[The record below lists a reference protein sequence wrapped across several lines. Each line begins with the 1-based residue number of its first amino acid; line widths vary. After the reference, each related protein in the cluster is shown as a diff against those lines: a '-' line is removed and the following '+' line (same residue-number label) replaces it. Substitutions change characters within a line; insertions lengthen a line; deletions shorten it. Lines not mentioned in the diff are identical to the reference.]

1 MRKAESTQSV
11 SEFAHYEESF
21 RNMPNC
27 RGMAHHSMADSI
39 AAIRSIID
47 KRRKKRV
54 KSMVPRTD
62 HESVRF
68 TAIILPKPDTRGS
81 SPAMTNEECHAA
93 RLPKRARLAF
103 CLSLRGGSLN
113 RRAAVPPMML
123 CLAFSVR
130 NGRSQTVEGR
140 SKSQCG

>member
-1 MRKAESTQSV
+1 MRKAESAQSV

-27 RGMAHHSMADSI
+27 RGMAHHSTADSI

-47 KRRKKRV
+47 ERRKKRV

-68 TAIILPKPDTRGS
+68 TAIILPKPDTRGT
-81 SPAMTNEECHAA
+81 SPAMTKVDDSAA
-93 RLPKRARLAF
+93 CAKPAAF
-103 CLSLRGGSLN
+103 L
-113 RRAAVPPMML
+113 
-123 CLAFSVR
+123 
-130 NGRSQTVEGR
+130 Q
-140 SKSQCG
+140 